1 MELSARNAKADLL
14 REVRREVRRAPAGNM
29 EVRTADGGL
38 TFRGLASSVES
49 PYDMGWYSE
58 TVARGAF
65 TKTLSENPDVVLLAN
80 HEGLPL
86 AATRNGSL
94 TLEQTDAGLEFTATA
109 DAADPD
115 AARIAAKV
123 ESGLL
128 SECSFAFRVTRQ
140 DWNEARDERTL
151 QEIDL
156 NRGDVSV
163 VTFGANPN
171 TAVQMRSMLTELDDD
186 ALAELRDDP
195 EMLGLMRRLMP
206 EPVIKEEIA
215 PTIITPANFDTF
227 IARAYALRPRS

>member
-1 MELSARNAKADLL
+1 
-14 REVRREVRRAPAGNM
+14 
-29 EVRTADGGL
+29 
-38 TFRGLASSVES
+38 
-49 PYDMGWYSE
+49 
-58 TVARGAF
+58 
-65 TKTLSENPDVVLLAN
+65 VVLLAN

-206 EPVIKEEIA
+206 ETVIEEEIV
-215 PTIITPANFDTF
+215 PTIITPTNVSAFT
-227 IARAYALRPRS
+227 ARAYALRPRS